1 MTITRQEEAWH
12 DELSHWLQEQ
22 AAERAR
28 LLLAAQRA
36 SARQRLLLW
45 LFAVLDWVERAW
57 RPRVR
62 PIILSTKVLEATPTG
77 LLVSSDTQPNMEPI
91 QVYLDMAPVGDRYPT
106 PNEAIRFLEEKHG
119 AEKVARIG
127 VFEHGREV
135 TARPALPQPTGGK
148 HRPENQQA
156 DTVVLRTARGWCRYG
171 DPAQPGAII
180 HAGRMYA

>member
-106 PNEAIRFLEEKHG
+106 PNE
-119 AEKVARIG
+119 
-127 VFEHGREV
+127 V
-135 TARPALPQPTGGK
+135 TVHPALPQPTGGK